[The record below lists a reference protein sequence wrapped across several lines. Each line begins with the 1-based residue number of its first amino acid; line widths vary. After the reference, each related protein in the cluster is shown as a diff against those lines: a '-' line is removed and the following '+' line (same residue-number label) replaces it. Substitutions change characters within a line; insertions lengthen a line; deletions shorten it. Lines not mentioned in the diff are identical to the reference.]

1 MFLQTSAFKAGAG
14 ALQAHMK
21 NGIMGTT
28 NLTAAAA
35 NKAQNASLTF
45 SALAISPIEEPSKVV
60 FLPFQAQHVA
70 FMLMRG
76 LMRMIQKL
84 SQE

>member
-1 MFLQTSAFKAGAG
+1 
-14 ALQAHMK
+14 MK
-21 NGIMGTT
+21 NGIMSTT
-28 NLTAAAA
+28 NLTAAAAAAAAAVAAA

-45 SALAISPIEEPSKVV
+45 SALTISPIEEPSKVV

-84 SQE
+84 SQEGFI